1 MDEQNA
7 SLVHNDAGDE
17 EEYNPYPS
25 SNASNNYTDVY
36 QNNFVSIL
44 SCNHFWW
51 WNMLR
56 HKRCEP

>member
-51 WNMLR
+51 
-56 HKRCEP
+56 